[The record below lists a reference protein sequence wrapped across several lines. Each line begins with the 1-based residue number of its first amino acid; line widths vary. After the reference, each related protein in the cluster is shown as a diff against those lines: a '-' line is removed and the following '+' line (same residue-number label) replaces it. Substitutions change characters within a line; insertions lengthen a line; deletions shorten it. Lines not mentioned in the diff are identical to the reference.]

1 MRKTTYAYYFE
12 IDGKKTMIKLGDYL
26 KGKREAYCEDKVY
39 RSIPFFISK
48 KINEDLVA
56 RRTLTTPFRYHVLKQ
71 DKGVIEKAV
80 ILIRKKKNKAITCIY
95 ENGLFSLENTNDIA
109 LNKLDREYFKKMS
122 MIIFIDEM
130 IECTDINIFSITEE
144 RKQGKAIISVESYLK
159 PISKDL
165 SDEGY
170 LLKIP
175 SGDIIVSDEEFD
187 LEELEKAWEEDNEY
201 WECEGMYCR
210 LVHREIADLLPME
223 EREVIDLDTLKER
236 LRNG

>member
-12 IDGKKTMIKLGDYL
+12 IDGKKAMMKLGDYL
-26 KGKREAYCEDKVY
+26 RGKREVCCEDKVY
-39 RSIPFFISK
+39 RNIPFFLSK
-48 KINEDLVA
+48 KINEDLTT
-56 RRTLTTPFRYHVLKQ
+56 RRALTAPFRYTILKQ
-71 DKGVIEKAV
+71 NKGVIEKAV
-80 ILIRKKKNKAITCIY
+80 ILIGKKKNKAITCIY

-122 MIIFIDEM
+122 MTIFTDEM
-130 IECTDINIFSITEE
+130 IECADINLFSIIKE
-144 RKQGKAIISVESYLK
+144 RKQRKAMISVESYFK

-175 SGDIIVSDEEFD
+175 SGDIIISDKEFD
-187 LEELEKAWEEDNEY
+187 LEELGKIWEEDNEH

-236 LRNG
+236 FKNG